1 MPTFEHNEDGVYTLL
16 RYFDS
21 TGSHGDQNDD
31 NNLNSVTI
39 VINTEL
45 DISIDN
51 LYPSH
56 NPSEQ
61 SYLYGTDMVSIL
73 ISNNGN
79 STANAFAL
87 NLIISNGDGEQST
100 QTCNIDFLVLTNRT
114 CVFDMPLHGNA
125 INLQA
130 NLPAQI
136 GGNYDSNALDNTIQ
150 EVADVVV
157 SQLSTTIEISNQK
170 EWYTDDESLSI
181 TANVNPFGWSSIIHG
196 GILD

>member
-1 MPTFEHNEDGVYTLL
+1 
-16 RYFDS
+16 
-21 TGSHGDQNDD
+21 
-31 NNLNSVTI
+31 
-39 VINTEL
+39 
-45 DISIDN
+45 
-51 LYPSH
+51 
-56 NPSEQ
+56 
-61 SYLYGTDMVSIL
+61 MVSIL

-87 NLIISNGDGEQST
+87 NLTISNGDGEQST
-100 QTCNIDFLVLTNRT
+100 QTCDIDFLVPNQQRT

-170 EWYTDDESLSI
+170 EWYTDAESISI
-181 TANVNPFGWSSIIHG
+181 TANVNPFSAGPVNYSWWYSGLINIDYGQQILLNTSDYGLGSHTFKLISTDVLGNSEILYLSLIH
-196 GILD
+196 I